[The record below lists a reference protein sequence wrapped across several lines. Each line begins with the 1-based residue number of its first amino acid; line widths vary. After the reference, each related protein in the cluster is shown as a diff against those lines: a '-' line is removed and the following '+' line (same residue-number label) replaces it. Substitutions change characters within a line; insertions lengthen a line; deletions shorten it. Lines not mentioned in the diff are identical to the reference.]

1 MFLLPRLYTRRQ
13 QGQNTTR
20 IFLGNSKYILARK
33 SNIDRLRR
41 LHRWRSFPLKWTKFQ
56 LEHHFI
62 KSSSASK
69 DSPVCFVT
77 KKSASGEFLIYFA
90 LPMTIKKGS
99 FPITKM
105 IQQNKRLFS
114 IMDCFQFRYLM
125 HQILFHQICGLS
137 QLKSSNANNI
147 SCTIRS

>member
-1 MFLLPRLYTRRQ
+1 MTVV
-13 QGQNTTR
+13 
-20 IFLGNSKYILARK
+20 
-33 SNIDRLRR
+33 
-41 LHRWRSFPLKWTKFQ
+41 SFEMDQ
-56 LEHHFI
+56 I
-62 KSSSASK
+62 SASASFHK
-69 DSPVCFVT
+69 IIISFKRFSCLFCD
-77 KKSASGEFLIYFA
+77 KKSATGEFLIYFA

-125 HQILFHQICGLS
+125 HQILLYQICGLS